1 MIEFL
6 REEIMALCP
15 RDVVDIGMPRG
26 VNKNRLMGPP
36 IIELEFQKDT
46 LYPHIIIG
54 GECIQLKMKRK
65 RPTLCERP

>member
-1 MIEFL
+1 M
-6 REEIMALCP
+6 CP
-15 RDVVDIGMPRG
+15 RHVVDNHVPRKDDG
-26 VNKNRLMGPP
+26 SKLMGPP